1 MNKIAVCGKGGSG
14 KSVVARLLADG
25 LRERGHRVLVVDAD
39 ESNTGLH
46 RMLGFEN
53 PPSPIIGL
61 LGGKQKLEEE
71 IEARIRAGESE
82 MTLDLMREE
91 MPVANIPPE
100 YIMETDGIK
109 LVTIGKIMMALEG
122 CACPMG
128 IVSRSFLKKL
138 RLEPDEVAVVDLEA
152 GVEHFGRGVET
163 SIDCV
168 LVIVEPSIDS
178 LEIAE
183 RISQLSSQIEIADVW
198 VVLNKITSEE
208 IAARLTDYLDK
219 RDIGIIGAI
228 HQDPEIF
235 ESCLE
240 GRPLK
245 SRVAAEDVNTILSF
259 LFP

>member
-14 KSVVARLLADG
+14 KSAIARLLADG
-25 LRERGHRVLVVDAD
+25 LQARGHRVLVVDAD

-46 RMLGFEN
+46 RMLGFES
-53 PPSPIIGL
+53 PPSPIIDL

-91 MPVANIPPE
+91 MPIAKIPPE

-109 LVTIGKIMMALEG
+109 LVNIGKIMMALEG

-168 LVIVEPSIDS
+168 LVVVEPSIDS

-183 RISQLSSQIEIADVW
+183 RISQLSSQIDIADVW
-198 VVLNKITSEE
+198 VVLNKIASED
-208 IAARLTDYLDK
+208 IAARLTDYLNK
-219 RDIGIIGAI
+219 RDISIIGLI

-245 SRVAAEDVNTILSF
+245 GRVAADDVSKILDF